1 MTTKEK
7 EKKETVAET
16 IKALRRKHG
25 EESIMKLN
33 QQPLSGVDAIS
44 TGSFGL
50 DIALGVGGLPRG
62 RMIEVFGPES
72 SGKTTL
78 ALHVIAN
85 AQKAGGVCAY
95 IDAEYALDPLYATR
109 LGVKTDELFVCQPN
123 DGEQALELLEGF
135 VRSGNFAVVVVDSVA
150 ALVPKKEI
158 EGEMGDAQMGSHAR
172 LMSQAM
178 RKLTA
183 IVSTSNTCVIFINQI
198 RTKIGVV
205 YGNPEYTPGGMAL
218 KFYSSVRIDIRLT
231 AKITTPDKSEVLGG
245 RVRVKVVKN
254 KVAPP
259 FRTAEFDLMY
269 NEGISREGEIL
280 AIGEK
285 LGIVKKTGN
294 TYSYNDTKLG
304 VGYGNA
310 RTFLRKNKETSEALV
325 ALISEKLLAL
335 VPTAPEGVQDA
346 EVEPAE

>member
-7 EKKETVAET
+7 RQTVAET
-16 IKALRRKHG
+16 IKALKHKHG
-25 EESIMKLN
+25 EDSIMKLN
-33 QQPLSGVDAIS
+33 QQPLSGVDAIP

-62 RMIEVFGPES
+62 RMIEIFGPES

-85 AQKAGGVCAY
+85 AQKAKGVCAY
-95 IDAEYALDPLYATR
+95 IDAEYALDPIYAAR
-109 LGVKTDELFVCQPN
+109 LGVETSELFISQPN
-123 DGEQALELLEGF
+123 DGEQALEMLEGM

-178 RKLTA
+178 RKLTGV
-183 IVSTSNTCVIFINQI
+183 VSTSNTCVIFINQI

-205 YGNPEYTPGGMAL
+205 FGNPEYTPGGMAL
-218 KFYSSVRIDIRLT
+218 KFYSSVRVDIRRT
-231 AKITTPDKSEVLGG
+231 AQIKKPDGEAIGG
-245 RVRVKVVKN
+245 RIKVKVVKN

-285 LGIVKKTGN
+285 LEIVKKTGN
-294 TYSYNDTKLG
+294 TYNYNDTKLG
-304 VGYGNA
+304 IGYGNA
-310 RTFLRKNKETSEALV
+310 RAFLKKNKDVSDTLV
-325 ALISEKLLAL
+325 DLISKELLTL
-335 VPTAPEGVQDA
+335 VPVAPEGAHEA